1 MSPHASRL
9 RRVPSVRVWILTLAC
24 AAAVAFAADEKFEQH
39 VHEHGKVTLNVA
51 LEGGA
56 LSIELDAPADNVI
69 GFEHAPRTDAERT
82 AIANAAS
89 LLQSGDGLF
98 AFSPAAAC
106 KFAKSELHAP
116 EWKEGQHHADY
127 EANFSFTCGQPQHL
141 DWLQLPLLAKLR
153 EVHQAQVN
161 VVTAKSQL
169 QATITSPT
177 ARVKLQ

>member
-1 MSPHASRL
+1 MNSHASRL
-9 RRVPSVRVWILTLAC
+9 RRVPPRIGVLMLAC
-24 AAAVAFAADEKFEQH
+24 AAAAAFAAEEKFEQH

-51 LEGGA
+51 LEGQA

-69 GFEHAPRTDAERT
+69 GFEHAPRTDAERS
-82 AIANAAS
+82 AIATAAT
-89 LLQSGDGLF
+89 LLQSGNGLF
-98 AFSPAAAC
+98 AFPPGAAC

-116 EWKEGQHHADY
+116 EWQEGQHHADY
-127 EANFSFTCGQPQHL
+127 EASFSFTCGQPQRL

-153 EVHQAQVN
+153 EVRQAQVN

-169 QATITSPT
+169 QATVTSAT